1 MAKKDRA
8 TDQPDQGFAPPATP
22 SPARTMLGP
31 MDIQQKEFRVSRF
44 GGYKMRDVDE
54 FLDQV
59 TESMSALIAE
69 HDRQRATAAGPIVA
83 SADLDDVNR
92 QADEIIQRAR
102 AEAMRIVAEAKMS
115 VAGGPSFGDRAA
127 VNAFLAKERS
137 FLQSLANLVQGHAES
152 VKGMAKASRTAATS
166 ASPADG
172 ATPIVVEEEPPS
184 PASEP
189 DAAQPAASERAAPAA
204 TSTTDAST
212 AAASERE
219 APSQP
224 EERPQ
229 SEPEQTVRIDE
240 PEPAVVARSDR
251 DDDPDGEGD
260 LSLRELFWGE
270 D

>member
-8 TDQPDQGFAPPATP
+8 TDQPDQGFAPAATP
-22 SPARTMLGP
+22 PPARTMLGP

-59 TESMSALIAE
+59 TESMSALIAQHE
-69 HDRQRATAAGPIVA
+69 RQRATAASPIVA

-102 AEAMRIVAEAKMS
+102 AEATRIVAEATMS
-115 VAGGPSFGDRAA
+115 VSASSSSVDRAA

-152 VKGMAKASRTAATS
+152 VKGMAKASRTATTP
-166 ASPADG
+166 ASPAEG
-172 ATPIVVEEEPPS
+172 GTPIVVEDQPSS

-189 DAAQPAASERAAPAA
+189 DAAQPAATEPAAPAA
-204 TSTTDAST
+204 TSEPDT
-212 AAASERE
+212 
-219 APSQP
+219 PSQP

-229 SEPEQTVRIDE
+229 SEPERTVRIDE

-251 DDDPDGEGD
+251 DDDTEDEGD